1 MTVSAIGPPRDALGL
16 TGSSLCALREVRL
29 PDDTVGDVLIG
40 PDGVTAAPGSPLGP
54 GVELNARGWRV
65 FPAPAEPHAHLDKA
79 LTAPRLATST
89 GSAGGAGIDTGNDL
103 RAAIAQWH
111 ALAPAID
118 AADVHARAL
127 AAVRRYLAHGITAI
141 RSHVNLSEGGDP
153 FAALDA
159 LVALREQLRG
169 RVILQV
175 CLLPGSADPEAVVA
189 EALTRGVDVL
199 GGCPHLCPDPEK
211 EIDRLLDLAER
222 HRLPVDLHCDEQ
234 LTTDLADDQL
244 DVVALARQVLRR
256 GLPGPVTA
264 SHAVRLG
271 MLEPDRLDPVV
282 ELLARAGIGVVTL
295 PITNLYLMGR
305 EATHARPR
313 GLTALRALLDAGV
326 TLAAGADNLR
336 DPFNPVGRADPFE
349 TTSLLMTAGQL
360 TAAEALH
367 AVTAGARA
375 VLGLPDAGTA
385 PGQVV
390 DLVLVP
396 DTDRG
401 EVLAG
406 GVTDRIVLHGGRVVA
421 VSRTSSRVDLDLDQP
436 AAERPAPIEVSP

>member
-1 MTVSAIGPPRDALGL
+1 
-16 TGSSLCALREVRL
+16 
-29 PDDTVGDVLIG
+29 
-40 PDGVTAAPGSPLGP
+40 
-54 GVELNARGWRV
+54 
-65 FPAPAEPHAHLDKA
+65 
-79 LTAPRLATST
+79 
-89 GSAGGAGIDTGNDL
+89 
-103 RAAIAQWH
+103 
-111 ALAPAID
+111 
-118 AADVHARAL
+118 
-127 AAVRRYLAHGITAI
+127 
-141 RSHVNLSEGGDP
+141 
-153 FAALDA
+153 
-159 LVALREQLRG
+159 
-169 RVILQV
+169 
-175 CLLPGSADPEAVVA
+175 
-189 EALTRGVDVL
+189 
-199 GGCPHLCPDPEK
+199 
-211 EIDRLLDLAER
+211 
-222 HRLPVDLHCDEQ
+222 LPVDLHCDEQ

-360 TAAEALH
+360 TADEALH

-375 VLGLPDAGTA
+375 VLGLPEAGTA
-385 PGQVV
+385 TGQVV

-396 DTDRG
+396 DTDPG

-406 GVTDRIVLHGGRVVA
+406 GVTDRIVLHAGRVVA
-421 VSRTSSRVDLDLDQP
+421 VSRTSSRVDLDLDQD
-436 AAERPAPIEVSP
+436 AAECHAPTEVSP